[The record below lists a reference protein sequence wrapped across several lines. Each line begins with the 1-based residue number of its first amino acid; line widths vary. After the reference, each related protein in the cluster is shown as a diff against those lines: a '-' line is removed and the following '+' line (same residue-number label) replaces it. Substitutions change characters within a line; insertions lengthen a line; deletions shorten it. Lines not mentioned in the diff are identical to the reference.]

1 MTKEATMDITR
12 SINRHYPM
20 LEDLMTEEE
29 FKSYL
34 NKEGFEVSKLSLSDY
49 RFRDK
54 KFAYIKKGNHVYY
67 PLHVN
72 KQIIKE
78 MRDE

>member
-1 MTKEATMDITR
+1 MKTYDITN
-12 SINRHYPM
+12 SIKRHYPE
-20 LEDLMTEEE
+20 LEDLLSEKE

-34 NKEGFEVSKLSLSDY
+34 DQEGIEISETALRDY
-49 RFRDK
+49 RHRDK
-54 KFAYIKKGNHVYY
+54 KFAYIRKGHQVFY

-78 MRDE
+78 IKEN

>member
-29 FKSYL
+29 FRSYL
-34 NKEGFEVSKLSLSDY
+34 NKEGFEVSKLSLRDY

-54 KFAYIKKGNHVYY
+54 KFAYIKKGNHV
-67 PLHVN
+67 
-72 KQIIKE
+72 
-78 MRDE
+78 